1 MLRPGFE
8 PGIVALRGQGKLRQP
23 AFDSDF
29 WSNYQK
35 YLANNVNSKT
45 AKDRIIYAKK
55 YYSILVAEKE
65 CNIQQL
71 LQLPEQKRVHI

>member
-1 MLRPGFE
+1 
-8 PGIVALRGQGKLRQP
+8 LRQP

-45 AKDRIIYAKK
+45 AKDRITYAKK